1 MLFTISIKDHKNRRS
16 HCVKI
21 ILLKLNYRHCGCTMS
36 FTFSRTDTIELRICL
51 SAREFIAFSNFSKL
65 WPYGGSYR

>member
-1 MLFTISIKDHKNRRS
+1 
-16 HCVKI
+16 
-21 ILLKLNYRHCGCTMS
+21 MS

-65 WPYGGSYR
+65 WPYGGIAIDERLRGYTPKVVEQPKVIKTFDYIRK